1 MRVAVL
7 GLGLMGSSAARRL
20 VESGFNVILW
30 NRSLEKAEALAR
42 ELGVEIAKSVAEA
55 VSKVDAALA
64 FLADDEALMTVAST
78 IPRADG
84 LVLSNF
90 STVTPRASV
99 QVSEFLKSRG
109 VCYVETPVVGGP
121 QALREGKAVIL
132 VSGPVH
138 CVRSVRGVINALA
151 SEVFDISED
160 IGKAAALKLAY
171 NNLLIT
177 TVASLAESMALAE
190 SYGVNVKTFFDLLSK
205 TMFKDIAEKYYNR
218 LVAEDAPVGFRLAL
232 AAKDLDYARRAA
244 GEKGLTIFI
253 ASNAEQLY
261 RIASTMG
268 YGDMDYSRIY
278 MFLKKIRG
286 YAGI

>member
-1 MRVAVL
+1 AV
-7 GLGLMGSSAARRL
+7 G
-20 VESGFNVILW
+20 
-30 NRSLEKAEALAR
+30 
-42 ELGVEIAKSVAEA
+42 
-55 VSKVDAALA
+55 KVDAVLA
-64 FLADDEALMTVAST
+64 FLADDEAVMTVASM

-84 LVLSNF
+84 LIFSNF

-99 QVSEFLKSRG
+99 QVSEFLKARG

-132 VSGPVH
+132 VSGPVY
-138 CVRSVRGVINALA
+138 CVRGVRGAINALA
-151 SEVFDISED
+151 SDVFDISED

-177 TVASLAESMALAE
+177 TVASLAESMVLAE
-190 SYGVNVKTFFDLLSK
+190 SYGVNVKTFFELLSK
-205 TMFKDIAEKYYNR
+205 TMFREMAERYYNR

-244 GEKGLTIFI
+244 GEKGLTVFT

-261 RIASTMG
+261 RIASAMG
-268 YGDMDYSRIY
+268 YGDKDYSRIY